1 MRSLLVLVALAV
13 ALAGAPAAAAAE
25 APCPPKSA
33 PGKAIV
39 LDAPLDEHDRLGLGY
54 AAILALSPPNREWPW
69 SSFAAGSACV
79 AGAFKV
85 GDATWTLHRGTGEA
99 PALWAKPADGPGMVF
114 LALAPSID
122 EGFAYSQADPR
133 PEPLQLRHPGYM
145 LVVVHQ
151 RRWFLVQIYDA
162 LPPTAQV
169 MADMSAGLA
178 GKAPLI
184 ASFDPDGAAVTFAVA
199 TQSNRRALLGEPRP
213 GEGGNPARL
222 WAPDAEL
229 FLPQPDGG
237 LRMAGSNFLCPKA
250 AGVFPLTDLW
260 VANVTEA
267 RRDLSCR
274 YIGQTSWISIFVTR
288 RAERPELKRV
298 YDGYV
303 AEVRGQ
309 HTLAAEA
316 IPPLPAGPPQKPAY
330 AGAWTTSE
338 GTAEGLWVGAVGD
351 WYVEVRATYAPA
363 EADKVGAA
371 VGELFTAVYR
381 TLPSPAT

>member
-1 MRSLLVLVALAV
+1 
-13 ALAGAPAAAAAE
+13 
-25 APCPPKSA
+25 CPPKSA

-85 GDATWTLHRGTGEA
+85 GDATWTLHRGTGDA

-169 MADMSAGLA
+169 MADMSA
-178 GKAPLI
+178 
-184 ASFDPDGAAVTFAVA
+184 
-199 TQSNRRALLGEPRP
+199 
-213 GEGGNPARL
+213 
-222 WAPDAEL
+222 
-229 FLPQPDGG
+229 
-237 LRMAGSNFLCPKA
+237 
-250 AGVFPLTDLW
+250 
-260 VANVTEA
+260 
-267 RRDLSCR
+267 
-274 YIGQTSWISIFVTR
+274 
-288 RAERPELKRV
+288 
-298 YDGYV
+298 
-303 AEVRGQ
+303 
-309 HTLAAEA
+309 
-316 IPPLPAGPPQKPAY
+316 
-330 AGAWTTSE
+330 
-338 GTAEGLWVGAVGD
+338 
-351 WYVEVRATYAPA
+351 
-363 EADKVGAA
+363 
-371 VGELFTAVYR
+371 
-381 TLPSPAT
+381 